1 MVELL
6 TIEDIAKVAKVS
18 PSTVRKWTTKG
29 DGRGLILPAIHYSK
43 RLTRIRKDDYEAFVR
58 STRDAENG
66 GIILGTLSPLD
77 KK

>member
-43 RLTRIRKDDYEAFVR
+43 RLTRIRKDDYEEFQR
-58 STRDAENG
+58 SMSDG
-66 GIILGTLSPLD
+66 G
-77 KK
+77 KR